1 MESGWRKETAVPWA
15 SDWTYLDTWVGG
27 TWEARRAAGGARRG
41 KGRGERMSTSEWV
54 GLWCEWVGQSE
65 WADGDAALTGQ

>member
-27 TWEARRAAGGARRG
+27 TWKARRAAGGARRG
-41 KGRGERMSTSEWV
+41 KGGRGAHEHE
-54 GLWCEWVGQSE
+54 
-65 WADGDAALTGQ
+65 

>member
-27 TWEARRAAGGARRG
+27 TWEARRAAGGARRK
-41 KGRGERMSTSEWV
+41 KGGGERMSTSE
-54 GLWCEWVGQSE
+54 
-65 WADGDAALTGQ
+65 